1 MEFTIQKNY
10 QRLLNFLIH
19 FFFNDF
25 TKDYHD
31 VHKIKKLWISAQQKI
46 NLKNNFTYLKTHHL
60 NCNMGIYPFT
70 NTQNTVGSIYI
81 IRDPRNVVTSFANHF
96 VKDIKEARDVMF
108 NVLMTGTKPPGIF
121 ELVGSWSQNYES
133 WIKFN
138 KNWVIYDYAGLFI
151 ELKNS
156 ALFLV
161 SFNLELINSIA
172 SIVPIGAII
181 LLRTFIF

>member
-138 KNWVIYDYAGLFI
+138 KKHLLVKYENLISDPEKEIIKMINYINKFKKLEVSKKK
-151 ELKNS
+151 LKT
-156 ALFLV
+156 L
-161 SFNLELINSIA
+161 
-172 SIVPIGAII
+172 
-181 LLRTFIF
+181 